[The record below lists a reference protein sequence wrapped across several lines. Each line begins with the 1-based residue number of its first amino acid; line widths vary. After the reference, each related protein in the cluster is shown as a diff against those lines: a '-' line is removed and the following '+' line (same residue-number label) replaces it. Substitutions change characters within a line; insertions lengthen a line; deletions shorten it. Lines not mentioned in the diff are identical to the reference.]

1 MQAWSTQ
8 YKTAVYYHN
17 EEQKRIAEESRDNL
31 ASTIKGDIVTRLL
44 PLTGFYMAEDY
55 HQKYMLRNH
64 TVLLDEFEMKYPHV
78 EDLISSQA
86 VARVNGYLGG
96 NGNCDQ
102 LKSEIY
108 GLGLSESGSKKLLK
122 EVCRR
127 DIEMF
132 CPTTNCF

>member
-1 MQAWSTQ
+1 MQAWSQQ
-8 YKTAVYYHN
+8 YKTAVYYHD
-17 EEQKRIAEESRDNL
+17 EEQKRIAEESRNNL
-31 ASTIKGDIVTRLL
+31 ASTMKSDIVTRLL
-44 PLTGFYMAEDY
+44 PLTAFYLAEDY
-55 HQKYMLRNH
+55 HQKYRLRNH
-64 TVLLDEFEMKYPHV
+64 SALMEEFEIKYPRV
-78 EDLISSQA
+78 EDLISSQS

-96 NGNCDQ
+96 NGTCDQ

-132 CPTTNCF
+132 CPTKNCF